1 MEQRFMPWRHMFKLD
16 PDRSISDEALDKICM
31 SGTDAILVGGSSGV
45 TFDNTVDLLSR
56 IRQYEV
62 PCVLEVSNPD
72 AAVPGFDHYLIPMVL
87 NTSNPD
93 WLIGHQQR
101 AVREFGSM
109 LPWEI
114 VFAEGYIVL
123 NGDATA
129 AKVSEANANLATSDV
144 IAYAQVADR
153 LMRLP
158 FIYIEY
164 SGMFG
169 DMELVRSVRQK
180 LHQAQLIYG
189 GGITN
194 LEQARQAAA
203 SADTIVVGNILYD
216 QLEQALLTVQ
226 AVREVQE

>member
-1 MEQRFMPWRHMFKLD
+1 MPWRHMFKLD
-16 PDRSISDEALDKICM
+16 PERTISDEALDKICM
-31 SGTDAILVGGSSGV
+31 SGTDAILVGGSTGV

-62 PCVLEVSNPD
+62 PCVLEVSD
-72 AAVPGFDHYLIPMVL
+72 EEAAVPGFDHYLIPMVL
-87 NTSNPD
+87 NTKNSD

-109 LPWEI
+109 LPWEM
-114 VFAEGYIVL
+114 VSSEGYIVL
-123 NGDATA
+123 NADATV
-129 AKVSEANANLATSDV
+129 AKLTEALTELEASDV

-158 FIYIEY
+158 IVYVEY
-164 SGMFG
+164 SGTFG
-169 DMELVRSVRQK
+169 DMDLVRQVRNK
-180 LHQAQLIYG
+180 LHQAQLFYG

-203 SADTIVVGNILYD
+203 SADTIIVGNILYD
-216 QLEQALLTVQ
+216 NLEQALQTVE
-226 AVREVQE
+226 AVRVNNER

>member
-1 MEQRFMPWRHMFKLD
+1 MFKLD
-16 PDRSISDEALDKICM
+16 PERTISDEALDKICM
-31 SGTDAILVGGSSGV
+31 SGTDAILVGGSTGV

-62 PCVLEVSNPD
+62 PCVLEVSD
-72 AAVPGFDHYLIPMVL
+72 EEAAVPGFDHYLIPMVL
-87 NTSNPD
+87 NTKNSD

-109 LPWEI
+109 LPWAM
-114 VFAEGYIVL
+114 VSSEGYIVL
-123 NGDATA
+123 NADATV
-129 AKVSEANANLATSDV
+129 AKLTEALTELEASDV

-158 FIYIEY
+158 IVYVEY
-164 SGMFG
+164 SGTFG
-169 DMELVRSVRQK
+169 DMDLVRQVRNK
-180 LHQAQLIYG
+180 LHQAQLFYG

-203 SADTIVVGNILYD
+203 SADTIIVGNILYD
-216 QLEQALLTVQ
+216 NLEQALQTVE
-226 AVREVQE
+226 AVRVNNER